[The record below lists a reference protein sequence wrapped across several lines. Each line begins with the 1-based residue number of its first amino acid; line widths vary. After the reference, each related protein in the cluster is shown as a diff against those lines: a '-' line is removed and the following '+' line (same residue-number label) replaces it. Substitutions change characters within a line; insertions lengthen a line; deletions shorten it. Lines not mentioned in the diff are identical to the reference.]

1 MEVQRA
7 LARCLRGRCQA
18 RASGGASGQSP
29 RNFGSTGWNGKE
41 FHKTYSVLSGEP
53 RPLRRASR
61 VGGWHGT
68 HFTSLVMNCVV
79 ENHGVPVEGWKTRS
93 KTLREKERVAFWPF
107 AVACS
112 ASRTAMRTAM
122 LSNASTLWSYM
133 NEVLRSGW
141 LRY

>member
-1 MEVQRA
+1 M
-7 LARCLRGRCQA
+7 
-18 RASGGASGQSP
+18 
-29 RNFGSTGWNGKE
+29 
-41 FHKTYSVLSGEP
+41 
-53 RPLRRASR
+53 
-61 VGGWHGT
+61 T

-79 ENHGVPVEGWKTRS
+79 ENHGVPVEGWKQGERH
-93 KTLREKERVAFWPF
+93 RERVAFWPF